1 MSVRLATGSI
11 AAALALV
18 AIAVAASTSGAAPA
32 AKARSCHLT
41 PSEQRHLGASYVTSL
56 HVSHTGC
63 STGKKVTKAF
73 NKCRH
78 QSGGPAGHC
87 HRAVRRFHCSEHRH
101 DKLPHV
107 QYDSNVT
114 CKRGAK
120 VVKNTYTQNL

>member
-1 MSVRLATGSI
+1 MSHRLVGT
-11 AAALALV
+11 ALAASLMV
-18 AIAVAASTSGAAPA
+18 AAVASAAPA
-32 AKARSCHLT
+32 SAQHQSKLRSCHLSA
-41 PSEQRHLGASYVTSL
+41 SEQRHLGASYVTSL

-78 QSGGPAGHC
+78 QAGGPAGHC
-87 HRAVRRFHCSEHRH
+87 NHAVRHFHCSERRH
-101 DKLPHV
+101 DKLPGV

-114 CKRGAK
+114 CTHGVK